1 MSEASAPPSVPGGDR
16 RTHGGSG
23 PAARGALRPGDR
35 LAERFRVIELLG
47 SGATGEVYEAED
59 SALGER
65 VALKLL
71 RPDLAA
77 DEGLL
82 LRFKRELHLA
92 RQVTHPNVCR
102 LYDLVLAAAPRVRRT
117 GDSADLVLVSM
128 ERLAGESLG
137 ERLERCGPMAPEEAL
152 DVVRQ
157 AAAGLD
163 AAHRARVVHRD
174 FKPGNVMLVP
184 EEGGVRAVVTD
195 FGLARVDLSGDPGG
209 SSSGAEATTL
219 TQDGSILGSPAY
231 MAPEQVRGEVATA
244 ASDLYAFGV
253 VLYEMVTGHLPFEG
267 GGAFQTA
274 LRRLHEEPKPP
285 SAWVPGLDP
294 RWERAILACLAREPG
309 DRPASA
315 AAVVRSLE
323 GEEILQHR
331 APSAPSSPS
340 PRGPSRFGVRRALL
354 VGLLGVLGLA
364 VGAWLAFRPSGSA
377 RTAEANRLL
386 SEGLAE
392 LRRFN
397 AAAARQVLERAAQE
411 DPQNARIPWA
421 LASALSLLGHERE
434 AREAARRA
442 FEMSSDL
449 PDPDRWEIEARY
461 RGLADDEAAE
471 IALYQRLYRAFP
483 GNLEYGLG
491 LANAQVAG
499 EQTEGA
505 VATLIGLRRLPTP
518 AGDDPRIEVLAAKAA
533 SATGDLQGQL
543 AYATRA
549 VERGKALGCAPLLVA
564 RAQFFEANA
573 LRMLGRL
580 GPALAAAQASRAGY
594 AAGGNPAGE
603 ALAWKEIGALST
615 LRGDLPGAL
624 AAFDRTVD
632 LAGQAGWQAG
642 VSYGLNGRAIVLRRE
657 GRFAEAAETF
667 EQLLELQREMS
678 DARGEAASRNNQA
691 MVLLELGRLDE
702 AEGALD
708 RARRLYVRM
717 GDRGG
722 EATVLLGRCG
732 LLDRRNQLAA
742 AGQACRSA
750 KKLFAEVKDE
760 GGMIDADLTLAR
772 LDRRAGRFDAARAG
786 LQEGARRAEALGD
799 ADLQETARRE
809 LAELARDEGK
819 AGARRLRSASPP

>member
-1 MSEASAPPSVPGGDR
+1 MSEASAASVGSGADR
-16 RTHGGSG
+16 RSEGGSG
-23 PAARGALRPGDR
+23 APRGALRPGDR
-35 LAERFRVIELLG
+35 LAGRFQVIALLG
-47 SGATGEVYEAED
+47 TGAAGEVYEAED
-59 SALGER
+59 AELGER

-82 LRFKRELHLA
+82 LRFKREIHLA

-102 LYDLVLAAAPRVRRT
+102 LYDLVLAAPPRGRRG
-117 GDSADLVLVSM
+117 GDPAGLVLVSM
-128 ERLAGESLG
+128 ERLAGETLA
-137 ERLERCGPMAPEEAL
+137 ERLERSGQMAPEQAL
-152 DVVRQ
+152 EIVRQ

-163 AAHRARVVHRD
+163 AAHRAHVIHRD
-174 FKPGNVMLVP
+174 FKSGNVMLVP
-184 EEGGVRAVVTD
+184 EAGGTRVVVTD
-195 FGLARVDLSGDPGG
+195 FGLARADLAGDPGG
-209 SSSGAEATTL
+209 PLSGAEATTL
-219 TQDGSILGSPAY
+219 TQAGSILGSPAY
-231 MAPEQVRGEVATA
+231 MAPEQVRGELATA

-274 LRRLHEEPKPP
+274 LRRLVEEPKPP
-285 SAWVPGLDP
+285 SVWRPELDP

-309 DRPASA
+309 DRPTSA

-323 GEEILQHR
+323 GEESLPDR
-331 APSAPSSPS
+331 APAAPY
-340 PRGPSRFGVRRALL
+340 RRRLRRFGGRRA
-354 VGLLGVLGLA
+354 VWLLGVLGVLGLG
-364 VGAWLAFRPSGSA
+364 VGGWFAFRSSPSA
-377 RTAEANRLL
+377 KATPALL
-386 SEGLAE
+386 LAEGLAD
-392 LRRFN
+392 LRRLD
-397 AAAARQVLERAAQE
+397 APAARRVLERAASE

-421 LASALSLLGHERE
+421 LAAALTLLGHDRE
-434 AREAARRA
+434 ALGAARRA
-442 FEMSSDL
+442 FELSADL
-449 PDPDRWEIEARY
+449 PERDRWEIEARY
-461 RGLADDEAAE
+461 RGLARDPSAE
-471 IALYQRLYRAFP
+471 IALYQRLYRRFP

-499 EQTEGA
+499 EQAEGA
-505 VATLIGLRRLPTP
+505 AATLITLRRLPPP
-518 AGDDPRIEVLAAKAA
+518 ASEDPRIDVLAAKVASSTGELDEQLRAA
-533 SATGDLQGQL
+533 N
-543 AYATRA
+543 RA
-549 VERGKALGCAPLLVA
+549 AERGRAMGAPLLVA
-564 RAQFFEANA
+564 RAQFFAASA
-573 LRMLGRL
+573 LRQLGRL
-580 GPALAAAQASRAGY
+580 GPALTEADASRAAY

-603 ALAWKEIGALST
+603 SLAWKEIGALRT

-642 VSYGLNGRAIVLRRE
+642 VSYGLNGRAIVLRRQ
-657 GRFAEAAETF
+657 GRRAEAVETF
-667 EQLLELQREMS
+667 EQLLELQRETS

-708 RARRLYVRM
+708 RARRLYVQL

-750 KKLFAEVKDE
+750 KKLAAEVKDE
-760 GGMIDADLTLAR
+760 GGMIEADLTLAR

-786 LQEGARRAEALGD
+786 LEEGARRAEVLGD
-799 ADLQETARRE
+799 ADLQEIARRE
-809 LAELARDEGK
+809 LAELARDE
-819 AGARRLRSASPP
+819 RLKRGGRP